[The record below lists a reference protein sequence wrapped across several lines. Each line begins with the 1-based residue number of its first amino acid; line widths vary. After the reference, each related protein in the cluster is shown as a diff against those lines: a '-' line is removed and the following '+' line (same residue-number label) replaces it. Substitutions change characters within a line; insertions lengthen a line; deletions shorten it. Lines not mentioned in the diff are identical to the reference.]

1 MPSAQTICKTN
12 ILYTWIVWLN
22 RVTDALNYAVQ
33 IICMFAEWYHFRI
46 DFFAMFILKRFCVVG

>member
-12 ILYTWIVWLN
+12 TLYTWIVWQN

-46 DFFAMFILKRFCVVG
+46 DSLQCLS